1 MTTLTVQLKYKKTT
15 PGTVVYH
22 EISND
27 LGLDKSVPSVYIRK
41 DAMAQ
46 LIGTGTIPTEITV
59 TVTV

>member
-1 MTTLTVQLKYKKTT
+1 MTLRKQTK
-15 PGTVVYH
+15 GTFVYE

-27 LGLDKSVPSVYIRK
+27 LAVELAVPTLYIRK

-46 LIGTGTIPTEITV
+46 LIGTGTIPNEITV

>member
-1 MTTLTVQLKYKKTT
+1 MKIQMTLRKQTK
-15 PGTVVYH
+15 GTFVYE

-27 LGLDKSVPSVYIRK
+27 LAVELAVPTLYIRK

-46 LIGTGTIPTEITV
+46 LIGTGTIPNEITV